1 MAINQIFRK
10 VLDENGEPLIENGD
24 FVMELVY
31 EEEVP
36 DPILPPNWKNFK
48 EELFKSQV
56 FFKALQLGSP
66 NVYTTLLKV
75 ITDGETNYAKEENFI
90 LLFNMLG
97 IEWTQE
103 EKDFINQTLSS
114 NNFTVQV

>member
-1 MAINQIFRK
+1 MGKNQVFRK
-10 VLDENGEPLIENGD
+10 VLDENGEPLMVDGD
-24 FVMELVY
+24 FVVELVY

-36 DPILPPNWKNFK
+36 DIIQPPNWKNFK

-56 FFKALQLGSP
+56 FYKAIQQGNP

-97 IEWTQE
+97 IEWTQV
-103 EKDFINQTLSS
+103 EKDFINQTLIN